1 MTAAGY
7 LKGLRVGL
15 RFASIARA
23 CSSRPGTDSAPK
35 MPGNVLVVFGV
46 AS

>member
-1 MTAAGY
+1 MTGAGCVQ
-7 LKGLRVGL
+7 GLRVGL

-23 CSSRPGTDSAPK
+23 CSCRPGTDSARK
-35 MPGNVLVVFGV
+35 MPGNVLAVFGV